1 MTLPRGAARVRA
13 AFGAAAKEERAA
25 LVAYLMAGHP
35 DDDASLAAAEAALD
49 AGADLLEIGMPFS
62 DPVADGPIIA
72 AAGHA
77 TVAAG
82 GGFESALR
90 LVSAL
95 RARGHAQPLLAM
107 GYLNPLVARGMAR
120 SLGQLAAA
128 GADGVILPDLPAG
141 EDRQVERLIADAGL
155 GAVFLVTPN
164 TSPERLEA
172 AIRASTAFLY
182 VVPLFGVTGAGAG
195 GAESTG
201 VLLDRVREA
210 AAGRIAVAVGFGI
223 KRPEQAG
230 VLAAHADGV
239 VVGTAVV
246 SALSDSGP
254 AGVGRLVASL
264 AGAVSAAR

>member
-1 MTLPRGAARVRA
+1 MTFPRGAARVRA
-13 AFGAAAKEERAA
+13 SFAAAALEQRAA

-49 AGADLLEIGMPFS
+49 AGADLLEIGVPFS

-90 LVSAL
+90 LISGI
-95 RARGHAQPLLAM
+95 RARGHTAPLLAM
-107 GYLNPLVARGMAR
+107 GYLNPLVARGMAS
-120 SLGQLAAA
+120 SLEQLAAA

-164 TSPERLEA
+164 TSAERMEA

-195 GAESTG
+195 LAEKTGA
-201 VLLDRVREA
+201 LLDRVREA
-210 AAGRIAVAVGFGI
+210 AAGRIPVAVGFGI
-223 KRPEQAG
+223 KRPEQARD
-230 VLAAHADGV
+230 LAAHTDGV
-239 VVGTAVV
+239 VVGTAIV
-246 SALSDSGP
+246 STLSDSGP

-264 AGAVSAAR
+264 AGAVSGGR

>member
-1 MTLPRGAARVRA
+1 MRLPRGAVRVRA
-13 AFGAAAKEERAA
+13 AFAAAAHEERAA
-25 LVAYLMAGHP
+25 LIAYLVAGHP
-35 DDDASLAAAEAALD
+35 DDDASLAAADAALE
-49 AGADLLEIGMPFS
+49 AGADVLEIGVPFS

-82 GGFESALR
+82 GGFASAVR
-90 LVSAL
+90 LISAI
-95 RARGHAQPLLAM
+95 RARGHTEPLLAM
-107 GYLNPLVARGMAR
+107 GYLNPLVARGMGR
-120 SLGQLAAA
+120 SLGQLAEA

-141 EDRQVERLIADAGL
+141 EDHQVERLIADAGL

-164 TSPERLEA
+164 TSAGRLEA

-195 GAESTG
+195 LAESTG
-201 VLLDRVREA
+201 ILLDRVRGA
-210 AAGRIAVAVGFGI
+210 AAGRIPVAVGFGI
-223 KRPEQAG
+223 KRPEQARD
-230 VLAAHADGV
+230 LATHADGV
-239 VVGTAVV
+239 VVGTAIV

-264 AGAVSAAR
+264 AGAVSAGR